1 MMRQRIKEAVGVPAN
16 IEIAA
21 QNLYNDIIK
30 KLKNKEI
37 GPEDVVKFKF
47 TNKDGRYSF
56 GDFTISWTEFCDY
69 TLGRY

>member
-1 MMRQRIKEAVGVPAN
+1 MRQRIKEAVGVPAN

-21 QNLYNDIIK
+21 QNLYNDIVK

-47 TNKDGRYSF
+47 INKVKLFLQNIYILNQNSLLKF
-56 GDFTISWTEFCDY
+56 QTS
-69 TLGRY
+69 